1 MCNKPKIW
9 LPSQGRKPYQ
19 TFSRVIRE
27 WDPRPKVSRE
37 APSIDSAIS
46 RSRPGVGG
54 EERRATRS
62 LRLAEL
68 AEHGVDR
75 VERRVYLLP
84 HLHTRTETLV
94 WAMQA
99 SSSPRTTS
107 HLCTSENNLSRDKD
121 EEYDFGFDHSIN
133 KAREQL

>member
-1 MCNKPKIW
+1 VHV
-9 LPSQGRKPYQ
+9 YQ
-19 TFSRVIRE
+19 ADNLISFSKESRRNRFLVGTKE
-27 WDPRPKVSRE
+27 WGPEVSIE

-68 AEHGVDR
+68 AQHGVDR

-84 HLHTRTETLV
+84 HLR
-94 WAMQA
+94 A
-99 SSSPRTTS
+99 
-107 HLCTSENNLSRDKD
+107 SENNFSGHKD
-121 EEYDFGFDHSIN
+121 EEHDFRFDHTIN
-133 KAREQL
+133 ETRE